1 MAGLVEAVRAN
12 VDESCIGRRCRTR
25 GCTVGMRD
33 APRPNV
39 LIKMD
44 CRRLPIGGSDT
55 RCDFMFVGDDCVVA
69 LELKKGRAHASEI
82 VEQLRAGARFA
93 DSIVPRGA
101 RVRFFPVAVFGGIR
115 KEEREQFRRTNFLIR
130 FRGKNEE
137 VRLLECG
144 QLMVDALRRG

>member
-1 MAGLVEAVRAN
+1 MAGLVDAVRAT
-12 VDESCIGRRCRTR
+12 VDESCTARRCRTR
-25 GCTVGMRD
+25 GCVVSMKD

-44 CRRLPIGGSDT
+44 CRKLPIGGSDT
-55 RCDFMFVGDDCVVA
+55 RCDFMFVSDDCVVA

-93 DSIVPRGA
+93 DSIIPRGS
-101 RVRFFPVAVFGGIR
+101 RVRFLPVAVFRGIR
-115 KEEREQFRRTNFLIR
+115 KNEREQFRRANFLIR
-130 FRGKNEE
+130 FRGRSEE

-144 QLMVDALRRG
+144 QLMVDALRRD